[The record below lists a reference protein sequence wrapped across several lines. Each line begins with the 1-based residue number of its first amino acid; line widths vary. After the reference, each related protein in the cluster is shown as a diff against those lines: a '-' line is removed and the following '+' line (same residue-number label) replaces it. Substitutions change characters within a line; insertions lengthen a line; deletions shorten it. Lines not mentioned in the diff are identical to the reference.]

1 MPEPFDHSAAHGAA
15 DACERAAARLA
26 EARRRQAAAAAG
38 AADGWLG
45 PHRDR
50 FDRDLAR
57 ALRHVRAA
65 SRRALRGLA
74 AELRAR
80 SAAARAT
87 SPGLRP
93 GLVRV
98 CNGGSA

>member
-1 MPEPFDHSAAHGAA
+1 MPEPFDPSAAHGAA

-26 EARRRQAAAAAG
+26 EARRQQAVAAAG

-45 PHRDR
+45 PHRHR

-57 ALRHVRAA
+57 ALRHAEQLEQ
-65 SRRALRGLA
+65 ALRGLA

-80 SAAARAT
+80 SAAAARERA
-87 SPGLRP
+87 R
-93 GLVRV
+93 
-98 CNGGSA
+98 A

>member
-1 MPEPFDHSAAHGAA
+1 MPEPFDPSAAHGAA

-26 EARRRQAAAAAG
+26 ETRRQQAVAAAG

-57 ALRHVRAA
+57 ALRHAAHLEVRM
-65 SRRALRGLA
+65 RRLA
-74 AELRAR
+74 DDLRAR
-80 SAAARAT
+80 ARA
-87 SPGLRP
+87 
-93 GLVRV
+93 
-98 CNGGSA
+98 

>member
-1 MPEPFDHSAAHGAA
+1 VPEPFDHSAAHGAA

-26 EARRRQAAAAAG
+26 EARRQQAVAAAG

-45 PHRDR
+45 PHRHR

-57 ALRHVRAA
+57 ALRHAEQLEQ
-65 SRRALRGLA
+65 ALRGLA

-80 SAAARAT
+80 CGIRQAEQVLDKQRARA
-87 SPGLRP
+87 
-93 GLVRV
+93 
-98 CNGGSA
+98 